1 MKVTVYLV
9 DDDPHVRKAVSRLL
23 RYSGFD
29 VAAFASPREFL
40 EACDPET
47 GACVVLDMAM
57 PELTGLD
64 IQAELASRGPD
75 LPIVFLTGRA
85 DVPMTVRAMKQGA
98 AEFLTKPVNDAD
110 LVAAVRNAIAK
121 GGIAR
126 KARAALDAIHARL
139 ATLTPR
145 EREVMEHVVSGQ
157 LNKQIADDL
166 GTCEQTIKVHRR
178 RVMEKMQVP
187 SVAELARLVE
197 RSRAG

>member
-64 IQAELASRGPD
+64 IQAELGSREPD

-98 AEFLTKPVNDAD
+98 AEFLTKPVYDAD

-121 GGIAR
+121 GRIAR